1 MGAAHTEIYS
11 LCRKKNMASNN
22 KATWLLLA
30 VLAAGSPIAYAQT
43 PDTGKTAT
51 PDADN
56 TRMNKADR
64 KNTQPTAQNQSGAKA
79 DRELAAAVRKA
90 IMRDKSLSTNA
101 HNVKVIAK
109 DGTVT
114 LRGPVRSDDEK
125 TKVAELTRQVEG
137 VSNVDDQLLVK
148 NTR

>member
-1 MGAAHTEIYS
+1 
-11 LCRKKNMASNN
+11 MASNN

-30 VLAAGSPIAYAQT
+30 VFAGGSPLVYAQT
-43 PDTGKTAT
+43 SNTGKTAT

-56 TRMNKADR
+56 TRMNKADQ
-64 KNTQPTAQNQSGAKA
+64 KNTQPTAQNQSNEKA

-90 IMRDKSLSTNA
+90 IVRDKSLSTNA
-101 HNVKVIAK
+101 HNVKVVAK

-125 TKVAELTRQVEG
+125 TKVSQLTRQVEG

>member
-1 MGAAHTEIYS
+1 
-11 LCRKKNMASNN
+11 MASNN
-22 KATWLLLA
+22 EATWLLLA
-30 VLAAGSPIAYAQT
+30 VLAAGTPIAYAQT

-64 KNTQPTAQNQSGAKA
+64 KNAQPTVQNQSGAKA

-90 IMRDKSLSTNA
+90 IVRDKSLSTNA
-101 HNVKVIAK
+101 HKVKVIAK

-125 TKVAELTRQVEG
+125 TKVSELTRQVEG

>member
-1 MGAAHTEIYS
+1 
-11 LCRKKNMASNN
+11 MASNN

-30 VLAAGSPIAYAQT
+30 VLAGGSPLVYAQT
-43 PDTGKTAT
+43 SNTGKTAT

-56 TRMNKADR
+56 TRMNKADQ
-64 KNTQPTAQNQSGAKA
+64 KNTQPTAQNQSNEKA

-90 IMRDKSLSTNA
+90 IVRDKSLSTNA
-101 HNVKVIAK
+101 HNVKVVAK

-114 LRGPVRSDDEK
+114 LHGPVRSDDEK
-125 TKVAELTRQVEG
+125 TKVSQLTRQVEG

>member
-1 MGAAHTEIYS
+1 
-11 LCRKKNMASNN
+11 MASNN

-30 VLAAGSPIAYAQT
+30 VLAGGSPLVYAQT
-43 PDTGKTAT
+43 SNTGKTAT

-56 TRMNKADR
+56 TRMNKADQ
-64 KNTQPTAQNQSGAKA
+64 KNTQPTAQNQSNEKA

-90 IMRDKSLSTNA
+90 IVRDKSLSTNA
-101 HNVKVIAK
+101 HNVKVVAK

-125 TKVAELTRQVEG
+125 TKVSQLARQVEG

>member
-1 MGAAHTEIYS
+1 MV
-11 LCRKKNMASNN
+11 SNN
-22 KATWLLLA
+22 KSTWLLLA
-30 VLAAGSPIAYAQT
+30 VLAAASPIAYGQT
-43 PDTGKTAT
+43 PDTSKTVT

-56 TRMNKADR
+56 TRINKADR
-64 KNTQPTAQNQSGAKA
+64 KNAQPTAQSQSGAKA

-90 IMRDKSLSTNA
+90 IVHDKSLSSNA

-125 TKVAELTRQVEG
+125 TKVSTLTREVEG
-137 VSNVDDQLLVK
+137 VANVDDQLLVK
-148 NTR
+148 NPR

>member
-1 MGAAHTEIYS
+1 
-11 LCRKKNMASNN
+11 MASNN
-22 KATWLLLA
+22 KATWLFLA
-30 VLAAGSPIAYAQT
+30 VLAGGSPLVYAQT
-43 PDTGKTAT
+43 SNTGKTAT

-56 TRMNKADR
+56 TRMNKADQ
-64 KNTQPTAQNQSGAKA
+64 KNTQPTAQNQSNEKA

-90 IMRDKSLSTNA
+90 IVRDKSLSTNA
-101 HNVKVIAK
+101 HNVKVVAK

-125 TKVAELTRQVEG
+125 TKVSQLTRQVEG

>member
-1 MGAAHTEIYS
+1 MH
-11 LCRKKNMASNN
+11 RHR
-22 KATWLLLA
+22 
-30 VLAAGSPIAYAQT
+30 T
-43 PDTGKTAT
+43 PVKPAT

-56 TRMNKADR
+56 TRMNKADQ
-64 KNTQPTAQNQSGAKA
+64 KNTQPTAQNQSNEKA

-90 IMRDKSLSTNA
+90 IVRDKSLSTNA

-125 TKVAELTRQVEG
+125 TKVSQLTRQVEG

>member
-1 MGAAHTEIYS
+1 MS
-11 LCRKKNMASNN
+11 SQN

-30 VLAAGSPIAYAQT
+30 VLAGGSPLVYAQT
-43 PDTGKTAT
+43 SNTGKTAT

-56 TRMNKADR
+56 TRMNKADQ
-64 KNTQPTAQNQSGAKA
+64 KNTQPTAQNQSNEKA

-90 IMRDKSLSTNA
+90 IVRDKSLSTNA
-101 HNVKVIAK
+101 HNVKVVAK

-125 TKVAELTRQVEG
+125 TKVSQLTRQVEG

>member
-1 MGAAHTEIYS
+1 
-11 LCRKKNMASNN
+11 MASNN

-30 VLAAGSPIAYAQT
+30 VLAGGSPLVYAQT
-43 PDTGKTAT
+43 SNTGKTAT

-56 TRMNKADR
+56 TRMNKADQ
-64 KNTQPTAQNQSGAKA
+64 KNAQPTAQNQSNEKA

-90 IMRDKSLSTNA
+90 IVRDKSLSTNA
-101 HNVKVIAK
+101 HNVKVVAK

-125 TKVAELTRQVEG
+125 SKVSQLTRQVEG

-148 NTR
+148 NPR